1 METADFT
8 ESILNEVFR
17 ELDLASISSHLLV
30 FLENYVTDFLSY
42 ALLKFLT
49 SLLKNTCWGD
59 LLF

>member
-8 ESILNEVFR
+8 ESILKEVFR

-49 SLLKNTCWGD
+49 SLLKNTC
-59 LLF
+59 